1 VQYVTKKEDLNKMRL
16 SRYKMERY
24 VHVGKGMMG
33 GGREREKVCLFVF
46 LFFKYLFTYLTILL
60 VTHMVSCGKMI
71 IEQQVGQHV
80 EGSYQGLIEAWFC
93 IVSGGTEENHG
104 KPEF

>member
-24 VHVGKGMMG
+24 VYVRKGKMG
-33 GGREREKVCLFVF
+33 GVGGERERESVFVCLFVYIF
-46 LFFKYLFTYLTILL
+46 IYLFNNT

-71 IEQQVGQHV
+71 TEQQVGQHM
-80 EGSYQGLIEAWFC
+80 EGSFQGLNKAVLHCSWWDR
-93 IVSGGTEENHG
+93 G
-104 KPEF
+104 KP